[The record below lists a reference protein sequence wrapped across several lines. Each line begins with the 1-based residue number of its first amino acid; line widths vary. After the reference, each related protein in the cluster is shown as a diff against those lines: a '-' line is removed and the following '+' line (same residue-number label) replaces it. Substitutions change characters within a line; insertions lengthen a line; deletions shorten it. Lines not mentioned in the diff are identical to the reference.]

1 MTPPTLLLLAGPN
14 GAGKSTFA
22 RHGLRSFVDAGTFLN
37 ADDMARDSRP
47 DDVSAAAM
55 EVARG
60 MLLERRALLAGHV
73 SFCVETTLA
82 SRTLLNLVGAAKATG
97 YRCSLIFLFTPD
109 SRLNESRVKQRV
121 MLGGHNIDTDTI
133 RRRHARGLRLLP
145 DFWDACD
152 EAIVFDA
159 LDRQPTEIA
168 RKDDDGIRIVRD
180 RAWAR
185 LRRHVVAVGGR
196 PLRDA

>member
-22 RHGLRSFVDAGTFLN
+22 RHGLRSFVDAGIFLN
-37 ADDMARDSRP
+37 ADDMARESRP
-47 DDVSAAAM
+47 DDVSSAAM
-55 EVARG
+55 EAALG
-60 MLLERRALLAGHV
+60 MLLGRRALLARRV

-82 SRTLLNLVGAAKATG
+82 SRALQNLVGAAKATG
-97 YRCSLIFLFTPD
+97 YRCSLIFPFTPD
-109 SRLNESRVKQRV
+109 ARLNESRFKQRV

-133 RRRHARGLRLLP
+133 RRRHAGGLRLLP

-159 LDRQPTEIA
+159 LDRLPTEIA
-168 RKDDDGIRIVRD
+168 RKDADGIRIVHGRS
-180 RAWAR
+180 WAR
-185 LRRHVVAVGGR
+185 LRRGTAAVGGH
-196 PLRDA
+196 PLRDG